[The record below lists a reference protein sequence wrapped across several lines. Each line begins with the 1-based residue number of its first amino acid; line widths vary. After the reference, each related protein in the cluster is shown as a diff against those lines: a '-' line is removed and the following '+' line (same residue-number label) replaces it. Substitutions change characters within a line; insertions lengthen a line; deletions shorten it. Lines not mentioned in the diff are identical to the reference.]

1 MFLTNASM
9 APMIRNLRDL
19 HLDLIN
25 TLLLPQLIEILAPE
39 YQSADIPTMS
49 TTFVPGYHKELED
62 IPPFDYFSQCVEDEF
77 SLRKF
82 AVRVIGLLFK
92 SRSGEGEKRHHFVS
106 LLKHVAVS
114 KHHGIECWTESRD
127 DTRGLGERLELEIFR
142 LRLETIRQLEIC
154 LHAPFCELPHT
165 HGTLPAILNAACEII
180 SFYSFRGE
188 DTSCP
193 QLDKHTDSILCLAAI
208 IPLARLSCAR
218 NGQGIF
224 LSRHRV
230 TGVIP
235 EHIMSLMS
243 DDGWIQCCT
252 PVTSLNESLPNVLEE
267 QCFEK
272 GNDDIAPFVFV
283 RQYQATSKYGGD
295 DESSKTQGGPTNKK
309 TRRQSSNA
317 AERSDKTT
325 VNIEPVARVIK
336 NTLCAS
342 SSSFIPNSK
351 QNSQATQTVLLS
363 IIRRVCF
370 NTIASF
376 LSHGISFPSPIEDM
390 NWIGVE
396 SGSVDEDISKS
407 EAVSLLAAI
416 LGNAQLSKIHTKEN
430 YEAIITKTFDVL
442 VDLTLAQPQ
451 HPTIIK
457 NACCGLVT
465 MQISIRKFV
474 RKAKN
479 AASSQFGE
487 VIMKGSLV
495 RLIKHMCTLLE
506 HQDSWLDFILIPMI
520 DGELP
525 VCDSVW
531 FNVMP
536 EQNVLHFFSDES

>member
-1 MFLTNASM
+1 LE
-9 APMIRNLRDL
+9 
-19 HLDLIN
+19 LIN

-49 TTFVPGYHKELED
+49 TTYVPVDHKDFED
-62 IPPFDYFSQCVEDEF
+62 ISPFDYFSECVEDEF
-77 SLRKF
+77 LLRKF

-114 KHHGIECWTESRD
+114 KHHGIECWTGSND

-154 LHAPFCELPHT
+154 LHAPFRELPHT

-180 SFYSFRGE
+180 TFYSSKGK
-188 DTSCP
+188 DTICA
-193 QLDKHTDSILCLAAI
+193 QLDYHTDSILCLAGI

-230 TGVIP
+230 TAVIP
-235 EHIMSLMS
+235 ECIMSLMS
-243 DDGWIQCCT
+243 DDGWIKCCT
-252 PVTSLNESLPNVLEE
+252 PVTSLCESLPDVLEE
-267 QCFEK
+267 QCSDT

-283 RQYQATSKYGGD
+283 RQYQATSKYDGD
-295 DESSKTQGGPTNKK
+295 DDSWKNMGEQTNKK
-309 TRRQSSNA
+309 TRRQSSNSG
-317 AERSDKTT
+317 ERSDKTT
-325 VNIEPVARVIK
+325 VDIEPVARVIK

-342 SSSFIPNSK
+342 SISFIPNSE
-351 QNSQATQTVLLS
+351 QNSQATQTILLS
-363 IIRRVCF
+363 IIRKVCF

-376 LSHGISFPSPIEDM
+376 LSHGISFPSPIEDL

-396 SGSVDEDISKS
+396 SGSMDEDISKS
-407 EAVSLLAAI
+407 EAVSLMAAI
-416 LGNAQLSKIHTKEN
+416 LGNAQLSKIQVKEN

-442 VDLTLAQPQ
+442 VELALAQPQ

-474 RKAKN
+474 RKAKK
-479 AASSQFGE
+479 SSSSHIE
-487 VIMKGSLV
+487 DVIMRGSLV

-506 HQDSWLDFILIPMI
+506 HQDSWHDSILIPMI
-520 DGELP
+520 NGELP
-525 VCDSVW
+525 VCDSVL
-531 FNVMP
+531 FKVMP
-536 EQNVLHFFSDES
+536 F